1 MVNILARPVLTQ
13 VGLRAVG
20 LRARSPR
27 LCGLLDPRGQPARGR
42 RRRPAAPPRAARDEP
57 SLARYLGR
65 LQRQASDGFMHV
77 IESLPRE
84 TPLVQIVQTSKGQYF
99 PPAGWSVRRW
109 AERNFARRA
118 SQRAAAP

>member
-1 MVNILARPVLTQ
+1 
-13 VGLRAVG
+13 
-20 LRARSPR
+20 
-27 LCGLLDPRGQPARGR
+27 
-42 RRRPAAPPRAARDEP
+42 
-57 SLARYLGR
+57 
-65 LQRQASDGFMHV
+65 MHV